1 MRKITLIFLC
11 ILPLLGFSAGTVNL
25 LQDPRV
31 DVLLRRS
38 IESNRNVAVEGF
50 RINVF
55 FQSGT
60 NSRNNALAAQTLFAE
75 RFPGVRSYV
84 SFDEPYFRVNVGN
97 FRTRLEAVTAL
108 DALGIRRLYPQAFV
122 IRNVLD
128 IENLLGLPL
137 YEEEAYYYDENIV
150 E

>member
-38 IESNRNVAVEGF
+38 IESNRNVSVEGF
-50 RINVF
+50 RINIF
-55 FQSGT
+55 SQPGP
-60 NSRNNALAAQTLFAE
+60 NSRANALAAQTLFFE
-75 RFPGVRSYV
+75 RFPDVRSYV

-97 FRTRLEAVTAL
+97 FRTRLEATAAL
-108 DALGIRRLYPQAFV
+108 DALGLRRLYPQAFV
-122 IRNVLD
+122 IRDALD
-128 IENLLGLPL
+128 AEHLLGLPL
-137 YEEEAYYYDENIV
+137 HEETYYYYEEGVNE
-150 E
+150 